1 MQSISSE
8 IHYFLR
14 IDERSKGNKG
24 KEPMK
29 TTEDELKLAKKK
41 IKAAKQN
48 E

>member
-8 IHYFLR
+8 IHDFLR

-29 TTEDELKLAKKK
+29 TTVDELKLAKKK
-41 IKAAKQN
+41 DKGSKT